1 MSDTPERR
9 AAPRFEIFA
18 QASVVSGDD
27 VYLMSVRNISTSG
40 VFLEGKP
47 KEHPDMSPGVEIE
60 VTLSATSAAM
70 GDEELVNVRCRG
82 KIARVEIGT
91 PARPGGFGVT
101 LEPMSNEEQEHLEDL
116 LSRLADIPASQRTS
130 NLG

>member
-1 MSDTPERR
+1 MSNAPERR
-9 AAPRFEIFA
+9 AAPRFEILA
-18 QASVVSGDD
+18 QASVVSGAD
-27 VYLMSVRNISTSG
+27 VYLMPVRNISASG

-60 VTLSATSAAM
+60 VTLSAASPDM
-70 GDEELVNVRCRG
+70 GDDEVVNVRCRG

-101 LEPMSNEEQEHLEDL
+101 LAAMSPEEQEHLEDL
-116 LSRLADIPASQRTS
+116 ISRLADIPASQRTS
-130 NLG
+130 SLG